1 MENLNYKT
9 MQIAFF
15 DGSPSSDKDKIVME
29 ETKNSFNYLKKR
41 GMKFT
46 SITKNFFDNNHVN
59 LWIND

>member
-1 MENLNYKT
+1 